1 MPAHLQG
8 DASPND
14 IELSTSNKS
23 GSLYDMTEAEK
34 ELMKRF
40 GITVEQRRV
49 YTYKDYKYNH
59 LKDALNYAKVV
70 DAAHKASVPSA

>member
-1 MPAHLQG
+1 
-8 DASPND
+8 
-14 IELSTSNKS
+14 
-23 GSLYDMTEAEK
+23 MTEAEK